1 MQSYNFHKA
10 LLLALNNRLQLAVLQ
25 HELKPRAYLYFEK
38 LFKRNPRA
46 LRSFF
51 FLFFFVEIG
60 SEEGT
65 QYEDIANSL
74 FVKVYLLCSDT
85 VDSRQLEPSLTRTS
99 C

>member
-1 MQSYNFHKA
+1 MQSYDFHKA
-10 LLLALNNRLQLAVLQ
+10 LLLALNNRLQLVVLQ
-25 HELKPRAYLYFEK
+25 HESQASGYLYFEK

-51 FLFFFVEIG
+51 FFEIG

-65 QYEDIANSL
+65 QYGDIANSL

-85 VDSRQLEPSLTRTS
+85 VDSR
-99 C
+99 